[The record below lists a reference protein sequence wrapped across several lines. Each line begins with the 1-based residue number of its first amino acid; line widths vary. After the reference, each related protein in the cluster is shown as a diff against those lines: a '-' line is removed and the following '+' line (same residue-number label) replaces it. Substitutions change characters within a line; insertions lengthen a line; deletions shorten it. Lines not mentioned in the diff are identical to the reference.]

1 MSSSQQL
8 SKSLDFALKDF
19 SPDDKVNEHWMDPTK
34 EVQIDIPLDI
44 APEPYIVFIIFDLHL
59 KKYEYGGRW
68 EKVAWEIPI
77 KYKGIPFL
85 LSHRKFG
92 FRILTTP
99 ACSECKETAIEAVK
113 AINKA
118 IPIAEKLIE
127 PYIKSRIDKGYITLP
142 NDYWI
147 LKSRY
152 DYFREMAE
160 SSFRKAEKYKTSES
174 YGEVFKH
181 TKKASNY
188 VITMI
193 DAYFSLIEHALV
205 LLKPFV
211 RPEVIESN
219 LSSYIGLNWG
229 KKYKVIFDINADQK
243 AKEHYDNLQN
253 IKERY
258 RNTLAHGNFQ
268 KKGSSMYVQ
277 MQNLGAIPMLLTKS
291 KGTLHFSFNRF
302 GEIDFSFY
310 GIDETVY
317 RYICDT
323 FDGFDSFLKK
333 GATKYGMQY
342 LESGLSVS
350 FNNNSR
356 QMYISAM
363 KSDKEFKEFIEY
375 ESYMYD
381 RAVNMD
387 W

>member
-1 MSSSQQL
+1 MTISQRL
-8 SKSLDFALKDF
+8 LKSLDFALKDF
-19 SPDDKVNEHWMDPTK
+19 SPDNEADKHWRDPTQ

-44 APEPYIVFIIFDLHL
+44 EPEPYIVFIIFVSL
-59 KKYEYGGRW
+59 KKYEFGDRR
-68 EKVAWEIPI
+68 EKVAWEIPV

-92 FRILTTP
+92 FIILTTP
-99 ACSECKETAIEAVK
+99 DYSEYKEIAIKAIK

-118 IPIAEKLIE
+118 IPIAEKLIK
-127 PYIKSRIDKGYITLP
+127 PSIKSRVDKGYITLP

-160 SSFRKAEKYKTSES
+160 SSFREAEKYKASKS
-174 YGEVFKH
+174 NGEVFKH

-188 VITMI
+188 VIAMI
-193 DAYFSLIEHALV
+193 DAYFSLLEHVLV

-211 RPEVIESN
+211 RPKVIESN
-219 LSSYIGLNWG
+219 LASYIGLNWG
-229 KKYKVIFDINADQK
+229 EKYKIIFAINEDQK
-243 AKEHYDNLQN
+243 AKEHYDYMLN

-268 KKGSSMYVQ
+268 KNGGSMYVH
-277 MQNLGAIPMLLTKS
+277 MENLGAIPMLLTKS
-291 KGTLHFSFNRF
+291 NETLRFSFSRL
-302 GEIDFSFY
+302 GEIDFGFY

-317 RYICDT
+317 RYICNT
-323 FDGFDSFLKK
+323 FDGFDSFLKT
-333 GATKYGMQY
+333 GITKYGMQY
-342 LESGLSVS
+342 LESGLSVA
-350 FNNNSR
+350 FDNNSK
-356 QMYISAM
+356 QMYVSAM

-375 ESYMYD
+375 KSYMHD